1 MVALLALAFSLFD
14 PAEPLLH
21 RSFFFVFFNFLLLTR
36 VLTRIMRPFINRL
49 LARYAVKL
57 LLHRGI

>member
-36 VLTRIMRPFINRL
+36 IIRPFINRL